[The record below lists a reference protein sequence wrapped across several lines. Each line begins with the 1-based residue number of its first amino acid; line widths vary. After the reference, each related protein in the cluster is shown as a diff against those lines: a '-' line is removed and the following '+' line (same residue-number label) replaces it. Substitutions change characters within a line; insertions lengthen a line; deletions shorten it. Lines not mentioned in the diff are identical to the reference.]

1 MGENVSAGEVRGFI
15 SELPGVKDAVVVGR
29 RLGKYDGQAE
39 TALIVLDQQ
48 SLEGTAGG
56 DEEEE
61 RFMSHLFQA
70 LGGKGVPKYAVP
82 RLVTVRHELVDVG
95 DTFKHAK
102 QVVKNIDWGATST
115 VTGRQYYL
123 DLEAE
128 TFKPLDRQAWA
139 RIEDGR
145 AKL

>member
-1 MGENVSAGEVRGFI
+1 
-15 SELPGVKDAVVVGR
+15 VVVGR
-29 RLGKYDGQAE
+29 RLNKYDGQAG

-56 DEEEE
+56 GGDEEEEE
-61 RFMSHLFQA
+61 RFMSRLFRA

-102 QVVKNIDWGATST
+102 QVVKNIAWGATST